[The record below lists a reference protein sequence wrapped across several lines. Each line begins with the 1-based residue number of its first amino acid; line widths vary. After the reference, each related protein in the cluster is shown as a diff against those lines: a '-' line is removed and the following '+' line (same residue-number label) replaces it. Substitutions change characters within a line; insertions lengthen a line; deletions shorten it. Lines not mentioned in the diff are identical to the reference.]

1 METFINLIALIAS
14 LGVLVFLGEKL
25 INAALRLAKA
35 FGVSP
40 AVIGLTV
47 LAYGTSLPEFAVSS
61 IAAVKQYSDLSVS
74 NIIGSNIYNIAFILG
89 IASNISTISIKE
101 SILAKRD
108 GLVMLLAAIILCLL
122 AYIGTIGRLTGMAM
136 TGLIAFY
143 TYSIIRYDRVHSNI
157 EPDKNLSKIK
167 EASVVAVLLAG
178 VLISG
183 NFTVDYAVKLAHA
196 AGVTEWLIG
205 ATIVAAGTSLPETVV
220 SIIAARKGEFAISI
234 GNIVGSNIFN
244 ILWILGFASILH
256 PLTINFSKIYTD
268 LIFLMIITIL
278 FYAGMCK
285 GRLTKGEGMLYLALY
300 LGYIWYL
307 L

>member
-1 METFINLIALIAS
+1 MNLIALIAS

-25 INAALRLAKA
+25 INTALRLAKA

-89 IASNISTISIKE
+89 VASIISSMSIKDH
-101 SILAKRD
+101 ILAKRD
-108 GLVMLLAAIILCLL
+108 GLVMLFAALILCLF
-122 AYIGTIGRLTGMAM
+122 AYIGVIGRLTGMAM
-136 TGLIAFY
+136 VGLIAYY
-143 TYSIIRYDRVHSNI
+143 TYSIIKYDKVHSKV
-157 EPDKNLSKIK
+157 EPDKNLSKMK
-167 EASVVAVLLAG
+167 EAAVVALLLAG

-183 NFTVDYAVKLAHA
+183 NFTVDYAVKLARS
-196 AGVTEWLIG
+196 AGVTEWFIG

-220 SIIAARKGEFAISI
+220 SIIAARKGEYAVSI

-244 ILWILGFASILH
+244 ILWILGFASILN
-256 PLTINFSKIYTD
+256 PLTIDFNKIYTD
-268 LIFLMIITIL
+268 LIFLVIITIL
-278 FYAGMCK
+278 LYAGLRK
-285 GRLTKGEGMLYLALY
+285 GRLAKREGMLYIALY
-300 LGYIWYL
+300 LGYIYYL

>member
-14 LGVLVFLGEKL
+14 LGVLIFLGEKL

-61 IAAVKQYSDLSVS
+61 IAAVKQYSDLSIS
-74 NIIGSNIYNIAFILG
+74 NIVGSNIFNIAFILG
-89 IASNISTISIKE
+89 IASNISSVSIKE
-101 SILAKRD
+101 GILAKRD

-122 AYIGTIGRLTGMAM
+122 AYLGTIGRLTGMVM
-136 TGLIAFY
+136 VGLIAFY
-143 TYSIIRYDRVHSNI
+143 TYSVIRYDKVHGKV
-157 EPDKNLSKIK
+157 EPDKNLSKVK
-167 EASVVAVLLAG
+167 EASLVAALLAG

-183 NFTVDYAVKLAHA
+183 NFTVDYAVKLARS

-220 SIIAARKGEFAISI
+220 SIIAARKGEFAMSI

-256 PLTINFSKIYTD
+256 PLTINFGKIYTD
-268 LIFLMIITIL
+268 LIFLMIITLL
-278 FYAGMCK
+278 FYVGMRK

>member
-1 METFINLIALIAS
+1 MEICINLIVLTAS

-25 INAALRLAKA
+25 INSALRLARA

-47 LAYGTSLPEFAVSS
+47 LAYGTSLPEFVVSS

-74 NIIGSNIYNIAFILG
+74 NVVGSNIYNIAFILG
-89 IASNISTISIKE
+89 VASIISPLCIKE
-101 SILAKRD
+101 RVFVKRD
-108 GLVMLLAAIILCLL
+108 GLVMLFAAVILCLF
-122 AYIGTIGRLTGMAM
+122 AYLGKIGRFSGMVM
-136 TGLIAFY
+136 VVFIAGY
-143 TYSIIRYDRVHSNI
+143 TYLIIRHDRGHSNV
-157 EPDKNLSKIK
+157 ESDKNLSKIK
-167 EASVVAVLLAG
+167 EAVVIVLLLAG

-183 NFTVDYAVKLAHA
+183 YFTVDYAVKLARS
-196 AGVTEWLIG
+196 AGVAEWLIG

-220 SIIAARKGEFAISI
+220 SIIAARKGEYAMSI

-256 PLTINFSKIYTD
+256 PLTIDFHKIYPD
-268 LIFLMIITIL
+268 LIFLVTITL
-278 FYAGMCK
+278 FLYAALCK
-285 GRLTKGEGMLYLALY
+285 GRLTKGEGMLYISLY
-300 LGYIWYL
+300 IGYIYYL

>member
-1 METFINLIALIAS
+1 MEIFISLIALIAS

-61 IAAVKQYSDLSVS
+61 VAAVKQYSDLSVS
-74 NIIGSNIYNIAFILG
+74 NIVGSNIYNIAFILG
-89 IASNISTISIKE
+89 TASNISSIFIKE

-108 GLVMLLAAIILCLL
+108 GLVMVLAAIILCLL
-122 AYIGTIGRLTGMAM
+122 AYIGTIGRFTGMAM
-136 TGLIAFY
+136 VGLIAFY
-143 TYSIIRYDRVHSNI
+143 TYSIIRYDRVHGKV

-167 EASVVAVLLAG
+167 EASIVVALLAG

-183 NFTVDYAVKLAHA
+183 NFTVDYAVKLARS

-220 SIIAARKGEFAISI
+220 SIVAARKGEFAMSI
-234 GNIVGSNIFN
+234 GNIIGSNIFN

-268 LIFLMIITIL
+268 LIFLMIITL
-278 FYAGMCK
+278 LLYVGLRK